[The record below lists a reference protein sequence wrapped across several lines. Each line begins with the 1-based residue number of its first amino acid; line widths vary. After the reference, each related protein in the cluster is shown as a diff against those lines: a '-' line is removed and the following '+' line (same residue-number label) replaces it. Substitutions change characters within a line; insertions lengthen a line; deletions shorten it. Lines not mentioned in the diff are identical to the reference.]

1 MARMHTQGRGESGS
15 DRPAVEKPPEW
26 SCTDKVAI
34 EEKIVELSEKGLSS
48 SEIGIKLR
56 DQGVKGKPV
65 PDVKLVTGKKIGDII
80 EENGLEPEYP
90 EDLVNLMEKAVHI
103 KDHLDEHPKDSSN
116 RRSLQNVESKI
127 RRLVN
132 YYRSEGRIP
141 EDFKYNEKVAREIV
155 E

>member
-1 MARMHTQGRGESGS
+1 MHTQGRGESGS
-15 DRPAVEKPPEW
+15 DRPIVEEPPEW
-26 SCTDKVAI
+26 SCTDKEAI

-56 DQGVKGKPV
+56 DQGVEGKPV
-65 PDVKLVTGKKIGDII
+65 PDVKLATGKKIGDII

-103 KDHLDEHPKDSSN
+103 KDHLDDHAKDNSN
-116 RRSLQNVESKI
+116 KRSLQNVESKI

-132 YYRSEGRIP
+132 YYKSEGIIP